1 MNAPAIEV
9 VHLGKRYQLG
19 EREQYLALRD
29 LLADAPSRLLGR
41 IKHSDDESSRARAHT
56 WALRGVD
63 FTVAPG
69 EVLGI
74 IGNNGAGKST
84 LLKILSRITH
94 PTEGR
99 AVMRGRMGSL
109 LEVGSGFHPELTGA
123 ENIRLNGAI
132 LGMSRSEVQA
142 RFDEIVAFS
151 GLERFLDTPVKRYST
166 GMYMRLAFAVAAHL
180 EPEIL
185 VVDEVLAVGD
195 AEFQE
200 KCIGRMSELSTGHG
214 RTVLFVSHNLD
225 AVKQLCPRSIWL
237 ENGQVRADGPTSEIV
252 HRYLQQNVALTSA
265 GSWTDLTAAHRFG
278 TGEVRFDGVCFG
290 APDDPE
296 GAPRSGGRLTVDVC
310 LTARRHVK
318 VSSLAVKLSIPH
330 GPVLI
335 SADPVMDGDVPLEF
349 APGEHRVRVEIESV
363 DLNAG
368 SYTIGVSMA
377 RGGSGRAWSVFDAVD
392 DAVQLDL
399 GSPLGSRLVRGQ
411 AVVPCRSSLTSFTE
425 PSPPIR
431 RTDAP
436 RRARAAAGRRPSPRT
451 TR

>member
-9 VHLGKRYQLG
+9 VDLGKRYQLG

-29 LLADAPSRLLGR
+29 LLATAPSRLVGR
-41 IKHSDDESSRARAHT
+41 MKRTGGESSDARAHT

-63 FTVAPG
+63 FTVDPG

-74 IGNNGAGKST
+74 IGHNGAGKST
-84 LLKILSRITH
+84 LLKILSQITH

-99 AVMRGRMGSL
+99 AVMRGRIGSL

-142 RFDEIVAFS
+142 RYDEIVAFS

-195 AEFQE
+195 IEFQE
-200 KCIGRMSELSTGHG
+200 KCIGRMSELSGGHG
-214 RTVLFVSHNLD
+214 RTVLFVSHNLE

-237 ENGQVRADGPTSEIV
+237 EDGHVRADGPTADIV
-252 HRYLQQNVALTSA
+252 HRYLQQNVAMTSA
-265 GSWTDLTAAHRFG
+265 GSWTDVSKAHRIG
-278 TGEVRFDGVCFG
+278 TGEVRFDSVCFTG
-290 APDDPE
+290 PDDPE
-296 GAPRSGGRLTVDVC
+296 GAPRSGGRLAVDLAVI
-310 LTARRHVK
+310 AHRPVRI
-318 VSSLAVKLSIPH
+318 SSLAVKVSIPR

-335 SADPVMDGDVPLEF
+335 GADPVIDSDVPLELGV
-349 APGEHRVRVEIESV
+349 GEHRIRVDIESV
-363 DLNAG
+363 ALSPG

-377 RGGSGRAWSVFDAVD
+377 RGGSGRAWSVFDSVD
-392 DAVQLDL
+392 DAVQLEL
-399 GSPLGSRLVRGQ
+399 ESPIHQGSSRGQ
-411 AVVPCRSSLTSFTE
+411 AIVPCRSTLTHLSQ
-425 PSPPIR
+425 P
-431 RTDAP
+431 
-436 RRARAAAGRRPSPRT
+436 ARPVR
-451 TR
+451 

>member
-1 MNAPAIEV
+1 V
-9 VHLGKRYQLG
+9 
-19 EREQYLALRD
+19 
-29 LLADAPSRLLGR
+29 
-41 IKHSDDESSRARAHT
+41 
-56 WALRGVD
+56 
-63 FTVAPG
+63 
-69 EVLGI
+69 

-84 LLKILSRITH
+84 LLKIFSHITH

-99 AVMRGRMGSL
+99 AVMRGRIGSL

-200 KCIGRMSELSTGHG
+200 KCIGRMSELSSGHG

-225 AVKQLCPRSIWL
+225 AVRQLCPRSIWL
-237 ENGQVRADGPTSEIV
+237 ENGHVRADGPTADVV
-252 HRYLQQNVALTSA
+252 HGYLQQNVAMTSA
-265 GSWTDLTAAHRFG
+265 GSWTDLTKAHRMG
-278 TGEVRFDGVCFG
+278 TGEVRFDGVCFVG
-290 APDDPE
+290 PDDPE
-296 GAPRSGGRLTVDVC
+296 GAPRSGGRLTVDVSV
-310 LTARRHVK
+310 TAHRRVK
-318 VSSLAVKLSIPH
+318 VNSLAVKVSLPH

-335 SADPVMDGDVPLEF
+335 AADPVIDGDVPLEF
-349 APGEHRVRVEIESV
+349 APGEHRVRVEIDSV
-363 DLNAG
+363 DLSPG

-377 RGGSGRAWSVFDAVD
+377 RGRSGRAWSVFDAVD

-399 GSPLGSRLVRGQ
+399 ASPPRSRSLRGQ
-411 AVVPCRSSLTSFTE
+411 AIVPCHATLTQLTE
-425 PSPPIR
+425 PSRPAR
-431 RTDAP
+431 RTDGQ
-436 RRARAAAGRRPSPRT
+436 RRAAAVGGRRPSPRT